1 MPCNVR
7 TLPLSP
13 NLEPGEGVGCLR
25 PLSAVPLS
33 LTTSPALE
41 GLLPSAPAA
50 RVAGSSRCFCPSHT
64 GFSSLRPHSL
74 CLTPSSPHS
83 LTLGPWG
90 GHSLLAGPAPSSL
103 LSIRSPCGSPSLT
116 LVSEEGRSLPCHP
129 PQTESD
135 PFPPC

>member
-7 TLPLSP
+7 RLPLSP

-25 PLSAVPLS
+25 PLSPVPHS
-33 LTTSPALE
+33 LTTSPALAR
-41 GLLPSAPAA
+41 LLPSAPAA
-50 RVAGSSRCFCPSHT
+50 QVAGSSKCFCPSRA
-64 GFSSLRPHSL
+64 GFSSLWPHSL
-74 CLTPSSPHS
+74 CLTPSSPRN

-103 LSIRSPCGSPSLT
+103 LSIRSPYGSPSLP
-116 LVSEEGRSLPCHP
+116 LVSEEGRRMPSHS
-129 PQTESD
+129 PQRESD